1 MVYVMSDTLQRF
13 LFEDAAIR
21 GELVQLD
28 TSWKAALERHDYPES
43 VRGPLGEM
51 MVAGVLLTA
60 TMKFEG
66 NITLQIRGS
75 GPISMLVVDCTP
87 RHTEGEDGALYHIRG
102 MALWN
107 GEVPSGDLNSRFG
120 NGNLVITIDPGKG
133 VQRYQGVVALSGSSL
148 ADAID
153 DYLERSEQL
162 PTRMWLSCDGERAAG
177 LLLQKMPGESSD
189 ADAWDRV
196 TALAATVRD
205 EELLQ
210 LEQQELV
217 HRLFHEEDIRLFDRE
232 PVAFHCHCTK
242 ERVAD
247 SLRSLGHDEVMD
259 ILEKEKKIEV
269 TCHFCNKQYQLD
281 AVDAE
286 QLFVEQPQ
294 PTGGQ
299 TRH

>member
-1 MVYVMSDTLQRF
+1 MSDTLQRF
-13 LFEDAAIR
+13 LFENANIR

-28 TSWKAALERHDYPES
+28 ASWKATLERHDYPQT

-66 NITLQIRGS
+66 NITLQVRGN

-87 RHTEGEDGALYHIRG
+87 MRKKGEDGAVYHIRG
-102 MALWN
+102 MALWY
-107 GEVPSGDLNSRFG
+107 GEVPDGDLRSRFG
-120 NGNLVITIDPGKG
+120 DGNLAITIDPGKG
-133 VQRYQGVVALSGSSL
+133 ANRYQGMVALTGSSL

-162 PTRMWLSCDGERAAG
+162 PTRMWLGGDGERAGG
-177 LLLQKMPGESSD
+177 LLLQKMPEESAKDS
-189 ADAWDRV
+189 DAWDRV
-196 TALAATVRD
+196 TTLASTVRD

-210 LEQQELV
+210 LEQRELI
-217 HRLFHEEDIRLFDRE
+217 HRLFHEEDVRLFERE
-232 PVAFHCHCTK
+232 PIAFHCHCSR

-247 SLRSLGHDEVMD
+247 SLRSLGHDEVKD
-259 ILEKEKKIEV
+259 ILAQEEKIEV
-269 TCHFCNKQYQLD
+269 SCHFCNKQYHFD

-286 QLFVEQPQ
+286 QIFAGQPQ
-294 PTGGQ
+294 PPAGT

>member
-1 MVYVMSDTLQRF
+1 MSDTLQRF
-13 LFEDAAIR
+13 LFENAAIR

-28 TSWKAALERHDYPES
+28 ASWKAALERHDYPES
-43 VRGPLGEM
+43 VRGPLGEL

-87 RHTEGEDGALYHIRG
+87 RRTEGEEGALYHIRG
-102 MALWN
+102 MALWS
-107 GEVPSGDLNSRFG
+107 GEVPDGDLHSRFG
-120 NGNLVITIDPGKG
+120 DGNLVITIDPGKG
-133 VQRYQGVVALSGSSL
+133 AQRYQGMVALKGDSL

-162 PTRMWLSCDGERAAG
+162 PTRMWLSSDGERAAG
-177 LLLQKMPGESSD
+177 LLLQKMPEES
-189 ADAWDRV
+189 ADESRDDDTWDRA
-196 TALAATVRD
+196 TALAATVRE

-210 LEQQELV
+210 LEQPELIR
-217 HRLFHEEDIRLFDRE
+217 RLFHEEDIRLFDNE
-232 PVAFHCHCTK
+232 PVVFHCHCSS

-247 SLRSLGHDEVMD
+247 SLRSLGRDEVMD
-259 ILEKEKKIEV
+259 ILEEEERIEV
-269 TCHFCNKQYQLD
+269 SCHFCNKQYHFD
-281 AVDAE
+281 PVDAE
-286 QLFVEQPQ
+286 QLFVGQPQ
-294 PTGGQ
+294 PQGGK

>member
-1 MVYVMSDTLQRF
+1 MSDTLQRF
-13 LFEDAAIR
+13 LFENASIR

-28 TSWKAALERHDYPES
+28 ASWKAALENSDYPEA

-51 MVAGVLLTA
+51 MVAGVLLAA
-60 TMKFEG
+60 TIKFEG
-66 NITLQIRGS
+66 NITLQVRGS

-87 RHTEGEDGALYHIRG
+87 RRIEGDEGATYHIRG

-107 GEVPSGDLNSRFG
+107 GEVPDGDLTSRFG
-120 NGNLVITIDPGKG
+120 DGNLVITIDPGKG
-133 VQRYQGVVALSGSSL
+133 AKRYQGMVALTGSSL

-162 PTRMWLSCDGERAAG
+162 ATRMWLVSDAERAAG
-177 LLLQKMPGESSD
+177 LLLQKLPQEVED
-189 ADAWDRV
+189 KDAWER
-196 TALAATVRD
+196 TTTLAATVQD
-205 EELLQ
+205 DELLQ
-210 LEQQELV
+210 LEQQELI

-232 PVAFHCHCTK
+232 PVAFHCHCSR

-247 SLRSLGHDEVMD
+247 SLRSLGRDEVTD
-259 ILEKEKKIEV
+259 ILQQEGRIEV
-269 TCHFCNKQYQLD
+269 SCHFCNKQYRFD
-281 AVDAE
+281 SVDAE

-294 PTGGQ
+294 PSAGQ

>member
-1 MVYVMSDTLQRF
+1 MSDTLQRF
-13 LFEDAAIR
+13 LFENASIR

-28 TSWKAALERHDYPES
+28 ASWKAALERHDYPQA

-51 MVAGVLLTA
+51 MVASVLLAA

-66 NITLQIRGS
+66 NITLQVRGS
-75 GPISMLVVDCTP
+75 GPITMLVVDCTP
-87 RHTEGEDGALYHIRG
+87 HRVAGDEGATYHIRG
-102 MALWN
+102 MALWS
-107 GEVPSGDLNSRFG
+107 GEVPEGDLRSRFG
-120 NGNLVITIDPGKG
+120 DGNLVITIDPGKG
-133 VQRYQGVVALSGSSL
+133 AQRYQGMVALTGSSL

-162 PTRMWLSCDGERAAG
+162 ATRMWLVSDGERAAG
-177 LLLQKMPGESSD
+177 LLLQRLPDEGKD

-196 TALAATVRD
+196 TTLAATVRD

-210 LEQQELV
+210 LEQQEV
-217 HRLFHEEDIRLFDRE
+217 IHRLFHEEDIRLFDRE
-232 PVAFHCHCTK
+232 PIAFHCHCTR

-259 ILEKEKKIEV
+259 ILKTEEKIEV
-269 TCHFCNKQYQLD
+269 SCHFCNKLYLFD

-286 QLFVEQPQ
+286 QLFAEQPQ
-294 PTGGQ
+294 PPAGK
-299 TRH
+299 HYH

>member
-1 MVYVMSDTLQRF
+1 MSDTLQRF
-13 LFEDAAIR
+13 LFENANIR

-28 TSWKAALERHDYPES
+28 ASWQAALESHAYPEN
-43 VRGPLGEM
+43 VRGPLAEM
-51 MVAGVLLTA
+51 LVAGVLLAA
-60 TMKFEG
+60 TLKFAG
-66 NITLQIRGS
+66 NITLQVRGN

-87 RHTEGEDGALYHIRG
+87 HRIEGEDGATYHIRG

-107 GEVPSGDLNSRFG
+107 GEVPAGDLRSRFG
-120 NGNLVITIDPGKG
+120 DGNLAITIDPGKG
-133 VQRYQGVVALSGSSL
+133 AQRYQGVVALSGSSL

-162 PTRMWLSCDGERAAG
+162 PTRMWLCSDDATAAG
-177 LLLQKMPGESSD
+177 LLLQKLPEGGGD
-189 ADAWDRV
+189 IDDDAWERV
-196 TALAATVRD
+196 TTLASTIRN

-210 LEQQELV
+210 LQQQELI

-232 PVAFHCHCTK
+232 PIAFHCHCSR

-259 ILEKEKKIEV
+259 ILEKEQKIDV
-269 TCHFCNKQYQLD
+269 SCHFCNRQYHFD

-286 QLFVEQPQ
+286 QLFAEQPQ
-294 PTGGQ
+294 PPAGQ

>member
-1 MVYVMSDTLQRF
+1 MSDTLQRF

-28 TSWKAALERHDYPES
+28 ASWQAALERHDYPEA
-43 VRGPLGEM
+43 VRGPLGELL
-51 MVAGVLLTA
+51 VAGVLLTA

-66 NITLQIRGS
+66 NITLQVRGN

-87 RHTEGEDGALYHIRG
+87 RRVPGEEGALYHIRG
-102 MALWN
+102 MALWQ
-107 GEVPSGDLNSRFG
+107 GEVPQGDLHCRFG
-120 NGNLVITIDPGKG
+120 DGSLVITIDPGKG
-133 VQRYQGVVALSGSSL
+133 AQRYQGVVALNGSSL

-162 PTRMWLSCDGERAAG
+162 PTRMWLRSDGQRAG
-177 LLLQKMPGESSD
+177 GMLLQKMPTQVED
-189 ADAWDRV
+189 DDAWGRV

-210 LEQQELV
+210 LAQQELV
-217 HRLFHEEDIRLFDRE
+217 HRLFHEEDVRLFEHE
-232 PVAFHCHCTK
+232 PVAFHCHCSH

-247 SLRSLGHDEVMD
+247 SLRSLGHDEVLD
-259 ILEKEKKIEV
+259 ILDKERRIEV
-269 TCHFCNKQYQLD
+269 TCHFCNKQYLFD

-286 QLFVEQPQ
+286 QLFAEQPQ
-294 PTGGQ
+294 PPSGQ

>member
-1 MVYVMSDTLQRF
+1 MSDTLQRF
-13 LFEDAAIR
+13 LFENANIR

-28 TSWKAALERHDYPES
+28 ASWKAALERHEYPES

-60 TMKFEG
+60 TMKFDG
-66 NITLQIRGS
+66 NITLQVRGN

-87 RHTEGEDGALYHIRG
+87 VRTRGEEGAVYHIRG

-107 GEVPSGDLNSRFG
+107 GEVPDGDLRRRFG
-120 NGNLVITIDPGKG
+120 DGNLVITIDPGKG
-133 VQRYQGVVALSGSSL
+133 AQRYQGMVALSGSSL

-162 PTRMWLSCDGERAAG
+162 PTRMWLASDGERAAG
-177 LLLQKMPGESSD
+177 LLLQKLPQEGED
-189 ADAWDRV
+189 ADAWERV
-196 TALAATVRD
+196 TTLAATVRE

-210 LEQQELV
+210 LEQREV
-217 HRLFHEEDIRLFDRE
+217 IHRLFHEEDIRLFDRE
-232 PVAFHCHCTK
+232 PVAFYCHCSR

-247 SLRSLGHDEVMD
+247 SLRSLGHDEVKD
-259 ILEKEKKIEV
+259 ILAQEQKIEV
-269 TCHFCNKQYQLD
+269 SCHFCNRQYHFD

-286 QLFVEQPQ
+286 QLFAEQPQ
-294 PTGGQ
+294 PPAGQ
-299 TRH
+299 TPH

>member
-1 MVYVMSDTLQRF
+1 MSDTLQRF
-13 LFEDAAIR
+13 LFENANIR

-28 TSWKAALERHDYPES
+28 ASWQAALERHDYPES

-51 MVAGVLLTA
+51 LVAGVLLAA

-66 NITLQIRGS
+66 NITLQVRGN

-87 RHTEGEDGALYHIRG
+87 VRTKGEEGALYHIRG
-102 MALWN
+102 MALWH
-107 GEVPSGDLNSRFG
+107 GEVPEGDLRSRFG
-120 NGNLVITIDPGKG
+120 DGNLVITIDPGKG
-133 VQRYQGVVALSGSSL
+133 VQRYQGVVALSGGSL

-162 PTRMWLSCDGERAAG
+162 PTRMWLASDDERAAG
-177 LLLQKMPGESSD
+177 LLLQKLPGEVQSED
-189 ADAWDRV
+189 EDAWERV
-196 TALAATVRD
+196 TTLAATVRD

-210 LEQQELV
+210 LEQQELIR
-217 HRLFHEEDIRLFDRE
+217 RLFHEEDIRLFDRE
-232 PVAFHCHCTK
+232 PIAFHCHCSR

-247 SLRSLGHDEVMD
+247 SLRSMGHDEVND
-259 ILEKEKKIEV
+259 ILAKEHKIEV
-269 TCHFCNKQYQLD
+269 SCHFCNRHYEFD

-286 QLFVEQPQ
+286 QLFAEQPQ
-294 PTGGQ
+294 PPAGQ

>member
-1 MVYVMSDTLQRF
+1 MSDTLQRF
-13 LFEDAAIR
+13 LFEHAATR

-28 TSWKAALERHDYPES
+28 ASWKAALERHDYPQT

-51 MVAGVLLTA
+51 LVAGVLLAA

-66 NITLQIRGS
+66 NITLQVRGN
-75 GPISMLVVDCTP
+75 GPITMLVVDCTP
-87 RHTEGEDGALYHIRG
+87 RRNEGEEGATYHIRG

-107 GEVPSGDLNSRFG
+107 GEVPDGDLRSRFG
-120 NGNLVITIDPGKG
+120 DGNLVITIDPGRG
-133 VQRYQGVVALSGSSL
+133 AQRYQGMVALTGSSL

-162 PTRMWLSCDGERAAG
+162 ATRMWLASDGERAAG
-177 LLLQKMPGESSD
+177 LLLQKLPAEGEEADSD
-189 ADAWDRV
+189 AWERV
-196 TALAATVRD
+196 TTLAATVRD

-210 LEQQELV
+210 LEQREV
-217 HRLFHEEDIRLFDRE
+217 MRRLFHEEDLRLFDRE
-232 PVAFHCHCTK
+232 PIAFHCHCSR

-247 SLRSLGHDEVMD
+247 SLRSLGREEVND
-259 ILEKEKKIEV
+259 ILEKEQKIEV
-269 TCHFCNKQYQLD
+269 SCHFCNRHYEFD

-286 QLFVEQPQ
+286 QLFAEQPQ
-294 PTGGQ
+294 PPAGQ